1 MDLESIRKYC
11 LKKVGVTEHFP
22 FDEVTL
28 VFKVVKIFVLVSTD
42 EFPLRMNLKFD
53 PENAVEAREKY
64 EAVIPGYHMNKKHW
78 NTIILDGSVPVKEI
92 YKWID
97 DSYDLIV
104 ASLKKAD
111 REKLKPG
118 QE

>member
-11 LKKVGVTEHFP
+11 LKKPGVTEHFP

-28 VFKVVKIFVLVSTD
+28 VFKVEKIFALISTD

-53 PENAVEAREKY
+53 PEDAVDAREKY

-78 NTIILDGSVPVKEI
+78 NTIILDGSVPEKVI
-92 YKWID
+92 LKWID
-97 DSYDLIV
+97 DSYELINS
-104 ASLKKAD
+104 SLKKKT
-111 REKLKPG
+111 RTRK
-118 QE
+118 